1 MPNEALFINDDFLL
15 GLEPESLLG
24 ERELSKLRW
33 RCRRGLLEN
42 DLKIEAYFK
51 RFTNGLTVKE
61 AKALYDLMD
70 LSDNDLM
77 DLLLQ
82 RNDLPASL
90 DSEDRRAVL
99 AQLRMSTLEPS
110 ASTPLTC

>member
-1 MPNEALFINDDFLL
+1 MTPASVFGQDDFLL
-15 GLEPESLLG
+15 DLDPESALG

-51 RFTNGLTVKE
+51 RVTNGLTVKE
-61 AKALYDLMD
+61 AKALYDLMV

-77 DLLLQ
+77 DLLLL
-82 RNDLPASL
+82 RSELPPTL
-90 DSEDRRAVL
+90 DTEERRAVL
-99 AQLRMSTLEPS
+99 TQLRMSSL
-110 ASTPLTC
+110 